1 MRQPIR
7 NPFARPRAC
16 HDALRRTR
24 RVILPTL
31 TAAVLASC
39 GAALAS
45 GSAGGKAHAA
55 AAGHVEHFSVF
66 TVTTQLKLLD
76 LGDAGFSL
84 GDELVFTDDVLTRRH
99 GRRIGRDGGVCTV
112 VRVTDASTLS
122 GILQCQLTFS
132 LQGGQITAQGLRQ
145 TTGGQVPHT
154 VERRPLTGGTGRYLG
169 AHGEY
174 AVRFLNNTDAKVTF
188 SISG

>member
-1 MRQPIR
+1 MRNR
-7 NPFARPRAC
+7 FAHPQAC
-16 HDALRRTR
+16 RDALSRSR
-24 RVILPTL
+24 RVIVPTV
-31 TAAVLASC
+31 TAAVFAS
-39 GAALAS
+39 GAAALAI
-45 GSAGGKAHAA
+45 GPAGGDAHAA
-55 AAGHVEHFSVF
+55 AAGRVQHFSIF

-84 GDELVFTDDVLTRRH
+84 GDELVFTDDVLARKH
-99 GRRIGRDGGVCTV
+99 GPRIGRDGGVCTV

-122 GILQCQLTFS
+122 GMLQCQLTFS
-132 LQGGQITAQGLRQ
+132 LPGGQITAQGLRQ

-154 VERRPLTGGTGRYLG
+154 VERRPITGGTGRYLG

-188 SISG
+188 LISG

>member
-1 MRQPIR
+1 
-7 NPFARPRAC
+7 
-16 HDALRRTR
+16 
-24 RVILPTL
+24 
-31 TAAVLASC
+31 
-39 GAALAS
+39 
-45 GSAGGKAHAA
+45 
-55 AAGHVEHFSVF
+55 
-66 TVTTQLKLLD
+66 
-76 LGDAGFSL
+76 L